1 MSLLSVTMPLGT
13 VVVMVSVV
21 SIVELTSSL
30 VVDMVVVVV
39 LVVGGK
45 LFPEARPTSYP

>member
-1 MSLLSVTMPLGT
+1 
-13 VVVMVSVV
+13 MVSVV

-39 LVVGGK
+39 VVVVVVLVVGGK
-45 LFPEARPTSYP
+45 LFPAARPTSYP